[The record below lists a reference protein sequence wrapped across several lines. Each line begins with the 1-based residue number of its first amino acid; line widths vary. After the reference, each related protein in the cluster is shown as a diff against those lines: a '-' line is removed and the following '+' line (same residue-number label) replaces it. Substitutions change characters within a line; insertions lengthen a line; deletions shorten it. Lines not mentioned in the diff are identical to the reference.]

1 MPSNQVERPQTPLRI
16 LGVDTSLRST
26 GVGVLD
32 VAGSRMRA
40 VTWGL
45 IRNPPSRPHT
55 ACLAHLF
62 EQIQQLIRKEQP
74 VVAAIEGIFF
84 SKNAR
89 TAMILGQARGVVLA
103 ACALEKIPVYE
114 YSPRSVKMAVVGHG
128 NAHKDQ
134 VGNMIQRLLAMK
146 EPPEE
151 DAADALALAICHSHN
166 IRQPLT
172 GQGEAI

>member
-1 MPSNQVERPQTPLRI
+1 MPSNPLEPSRTPLRI
-16 LGVDTSLRST
+16 LGVDTSMRCT

-40 VTWGL
+40 VTWGQ

-55 ACLAHLF
+55 ASLAHLF
-62 EQIQQLIRKEQP
+62 EQLQQLVQKEQP

-103 ACALEKIPVYE
+103 VCALEKVPVYE
-114 YSPRSVKMAVVGHG
+114 YSPRSVKMAVVGYG

-146 EPPEE
+146 EPPGE
-151 DAADALALAICHSHN
+151 DAADALALAICHSH
-166 IRQPLT
+166 QQKHPAM
-172 GQGEAI
+172 GQGKEI